1 MVVQY
6 VAQGSVEVLAEARR
20 IGQYGPE
27 EEIGDAQVWKVWD
40 VSGITVFP
48 RREERGGGA
57 MHRSGRG
64 GTFSF
69 PPAFTPRAPCA
80 TLTLHKTWTPVAQ
93 PPPLARWTPISSP
106 PPPMQELAQRIFC
119 TAYMGT
125 VNSSS
130 ETRNRYFDLAHVT
143 LGKRLCNCCFVVT
156 HTV

>member
-69 PPAFTPRAPCA
+69 PPAFTTWALDHP
-80 TLTLHKTWTPVAQ
+80 LHPKLPS
-93 PPPLARWTPISSP
+93 LLP
-106 PPPMQELAQRIFC
+106 PPPCR
-119 TAYMGT
+119 
-125 VNSSS
+125 S
-130 ETRNRYFDLAHVT
+130 
-143 LGKRLCNCCFVVT
+143 
-156 HTV
+156 